1 MFQQIN
7 LYREYKKKKIILP
20 FRQIIMINLLM
31 IGILIIISI
40 YMFYDY
46 YKTVTELQK
55 LQARQENLNKGL
67 ASAQKAV
74 PTEEDK
80 KKLEKNLAD
89 LQEAKEY
96 RQKMYT
102 TLNQLSYQDSI
113 GLVGYLDAMGEP
125 DITDLWI
132 TKFHLANNGAS
143 ITLEGITANSSS
155 VPKYLQ
161 ALGKTK
167 MFKSKT
173 FDKLQISFD
182 DKTKQT
188 KFIVGS

>member
-7 LYREYKKKKIILP
+7 LYKEHKQKKIILP
-20 FRQIIMINLLM
+20 FKQMLMINVAVV
-31 IGILIIISI
+31 GVLIVASI

-46 YKTVTELQK
+46 YRTVIELQK
-55 LQARQENLNKGL
+55 LKAKQEKLNKGL
-67 ASAQKAV
+67 VSAQKAV

-80 KKLEKNLAD
+80 QKLEKTLSNL
-89 LQEAKEY
+89 ESAKQY

-102 TLNQLSYQDSI
+102 TLSALHYEDSR
-113 GLVGYLDAMGEP
+113 GLVGYLNDMAEP
-125 DITDLWI
+125 NMPDLWL
-132 TKFHLANNGAS
+132 TKFYLANNGAS
-143 ITLEGITANSSS
+143 VTLEGITVNSSS

-167 MFKSKT
+167 TFKGKT
-173 FDKLQISFD
+173 FDKLQIFFD

-188 KFIVGS
+188 KFIIGS